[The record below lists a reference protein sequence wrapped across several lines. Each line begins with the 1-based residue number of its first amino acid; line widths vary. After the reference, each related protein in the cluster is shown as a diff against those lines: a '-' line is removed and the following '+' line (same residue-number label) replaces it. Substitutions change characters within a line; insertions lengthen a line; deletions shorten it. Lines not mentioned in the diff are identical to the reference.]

1 MDNYCDEWNYVIY
14 LSEST
19 INKTNLIAAI
29 QESVLT
35 AQEKNTLNN
44 MFVVTE
50 GVAEKVKGAIAKII
64 AALTRIWGRF
74 IEAMSALI
82 KRDKNYLIKY
92 KDIILKKTF
101 LQNYTFTMYNYQV
114 GQPDL
119 LGTYAPAFNFSSLEK
134 DLESEEIF
142 VTKYFKKVEAIQK
155 KNGDINFEEA
165 VKILFR
171 GSDSELA
178 IESSKFNMTDAYNFC
193 VNYEAIAKKFDT
205 DKKNIKV
212 AADDVQKR
220 IEQMSREAKTQEPVA
235 PVPTGATKESF
246 DFFAYGSYKS
256 YLYENTVINEVDIKA
271 PEQATVNQT
280 PSQAGVSNTSDPNK
294 AVINQQGTANKEVDQ
309 TQIDNAGGSDKS
321 VDKIKIY
328 IKVVG
333 ELMTAKCQVCEEMYK
348 AYMQIIRSHV
358 KDHVGKSDTSTTKPE
373 DKATVQGTD
382 NSKIDTSGL

>member
-134 DLESEEIF
+134 DLQRISL
-142 VTKYFKKVEAIQK
+142 T
-155 KNGDINFEEA
+155 
-165 VKILFR
+165 
-171 GSDSELA
+171 
-178 IESSKFNMTDAYNFC
+178 IE
-193 VNYEAIAKKFDT
+193 
-205 DKKNIKV
+205 
-212 AADDVQKR
+212 
-220 IEQMSREAKTQEPVA
+220 
-235 PVPTGATKESF
+235 
-246 DFFAYGSYKS
+246 
-256 YLYENTVINEVDIKA
+256 
-271 PEQATVNQT
+271 
-280 PSQAGVSNTSDPNK
+280 
-294 AVINQQGTANKEVDQ
+294 
-309 TQIDNAGGSDKS
+309 
-321 VDKIKIY
+321 
-328 IKVVG
+328 
-333 ELMTAKCQVCEEMYK
+333 
-348 AYMQIIRSHV
+348 
-358 KDHVGKSDTSTTKPE
+358 
-373 DKATVQGTD
+373 
-382 NSKIDTSGL
+382 